1 MDRYISWPAQALSYM
16 IGQLKIQELRERA
29 ASALGPKFD
38 VRRFH
43 MVVLDGGQLPL
54 EIVEENVD
62 RWIAAER
69 AAASE
74 RR

>member
-1 MDRYISWPAQALSYM
+1 M

-29 ASALGPKFD
+29 ATALGAKFD

-43 MVVLDGGQLPL
+43 MVLLDGGQLPL
-54 EIVEENVD
+54 QIVEENVD
-62 RWIAAER
+62 RWIVAER
-69 AAASE
+69 SAAIA